1 MYIYTCICIYIYIL
15 FKKETFRSINIS
27 SVTVLF
33 YTLSTAVMNT
43 AWVMDMGS
51 DGAFKII

>member
-1 MYIYTCICIYIYIL
+1 ME
-15 FKKETFRSINIS
+15 ETFRSINIS

-33 YTLSTAVMNT
+33 YTLSTAVMNN